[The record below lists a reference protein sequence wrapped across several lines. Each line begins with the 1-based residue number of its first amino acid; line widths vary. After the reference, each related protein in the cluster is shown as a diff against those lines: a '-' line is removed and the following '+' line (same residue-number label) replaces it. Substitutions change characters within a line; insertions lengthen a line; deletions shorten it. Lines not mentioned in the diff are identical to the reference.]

1 MSMIK
6 EYDEIKYKIIE
17 KLKLISEILENHN
30 WETYDADD
38 DNDDLCINLGVYGYW
53 SDSHNIDDGQV
64 EFVTMDDYLKVW
76 FHQTVYYDEF
86 EDVTIEALVPIH
98 WFSED
103 DLNHKEVVDY
113 FLKMQRLDNISTQHK
128 YQREQF
134 HSLCINDMLNN
145 TLDMIGI
152 DRKWFYDRIKEA
164 HPSLEDY
171 PNG

>member
-6 EYDEIKYKIIE
+6 EYEVIKYKIIE

-30 WETYDADD
+30 WEIEDD
-38 DNDDLCINLGVYGYW
+38 DLYINLGAYGYW
-53 SDSHNIDDGQV
+53 SDAHKIDEGQV
-64 EFVTMDDYLKVW
+64 EFAAMGDYLKVW

-103 DLNHKEVVDY
+103 ELNHEEVVDY
-113 FLKMQRLDNISTQHK
+113 FLKMQRLDGLSTQRK
-128 YQREQF
+128 YQHEQF

-164 HPSLEDY
+164 HPLLEDY
-171 PNG
+171 LNG